1 MNSVAKKK
9 KWIEEL
15 TDKEAEERNL
25 KKKKKKTLKDV
36 NVHVSLCVCITSHY
50 NTSYVMIT
58 TE

>member
-9 KWIEEL
+9 KMIEEL

-25 KKKKKKTLKDV
+25 KKKKKTLKDV

-50 NTSYVMIT
+50 NTSYVLIT
-58 TE
+58 SE

>member
-25 KKKKKKTLKDV
+25 KKNQNFKGCKCT
-36 NVHVSLCVCITSHY
+36 CILMCLYYY